1 MTVTY
6 IEQPPFA
13 PWLGFCEALFACDT
27 VALYDDVPY
36 TDGGY
41 QNRNRIKTADGV
53 RWLTVPVSRAPGQLI
68 RDTPLAPGFDPDR
81 MLRTIRL
88 AYARTPHVEEM
99 LHVLRPAFGTGHAW
113 LVDLNLVLLTQL
125 AAGLGAPAR
134 LRLSSELAVGADDK
148 TRRLAGIC
156 AATGADVLWAGS
168 GTRTYLD
175 TTALA
180 GHGVRVQ
187 WNEYAARHPVYKQ
200 AWGRQGFVPNLSVI
214 DTVCA
219 LGWAG
224 TAALLRTGL
233 DGYLQQHAPK
243 EATV

>member
-1 MTVTY
+1 MIY

-41 QNRNRIKTADGV
+41 QNRNRIKTPDGV
-53 RWLTVPVSRAPGQLI
+53 QWLTVPVNRAPGQLI
-68 RDTPLAPGFDPDR
+68 RDTPVADSFDADS
-81 MLRTIRL
+81 MLRAIRL
-88 AYARTPHVEEM
+88 AYARTPHIEEL
-99 LHVLRPAFGTGHAW
+99 LHVLRPVLGAGHAW
-113 LVDLNLVLLTQL
+113 LVDLNLHLLTQT
-125 AAGLGAPAR
+125 ATALGAPAH
-134 LRLSSELAVGADDK
+134 LRLTSELAVAADDK
-148 TRRLAGIC
+148 TGRLAAIC

-180 GHGVRVQ
+180 EHGVRVR
-187 WNEYAARHPVYKQ
+187 WNDYADRHPRFQQ

-214 DTVCA
+214 DTVCS

-233 DGYLQQHAPK
+233 VTYLRQSAPM
-243 EATV
+243 EATA

>member
-1 MTVTY
+1 MPLTY

-27 VALYDDVPY
+27 VALYDDVLY

-53 RWLTVPVSRAPGQLI
+53 RWLTVPVTRAPGQLI
-68 RDTPLAPGFDPDR
+68 RDTPIAPGFDPDSL
-81 MLRTIRL
+81 LRTIRL
-88 AYARTPHVEEM
+88 AYARTPHVEEA
-99 LHVLRPAFGTGHAW
+99 LHVLRPVLAAGHTW
-113 LVDLNLVLLTQL
+113 LADLNTDLLTQIT
-125 AAGLGAPAR
+125 AALGAPAR
-134 LRLSSELAVGADDK
+134 LQPTSELHIDETDR
-148 TRRLAGIC
+148 TRRLAAIC
-156 AATGADVLWAGS
+156 AATDADTLWAGS

-180 GHGVRVQ
+180 EHGVRVQ
-187 WNEYAARHPVYKQ
+187 WNGYAERHPVYAQ
-200 AWGRQGFVPNLSVI
+200 AWNRQGFVPNLSVI
-214 DTVCA
+214 DAVST

-233 DGYLQQHAPK
+233 DAYHQQHAQT
-243 EATV
+243 EAAA

>member
-1 MTVTY
+1 MTLTY

-68 RDTPLAPGFDPDR
+68 RDTPLAPGFDPDL

-99 LHVLRPAFGTGHAW
+99 LHVLRPVLGTGHAW
-113 LVDLNLVLLTQL
+113 LVDLNLDLLTRL
-125 AAGLGAPAR
+125 ATALGAPAR
-134 LRLSSELAVGADDK
+134 LRLTSELAVDADDK

-156 AATGADVLWAGS
+156 AATEADVLWAGS

-175 TTALA
+175 TASLA
-180 GHGVRVQ
+180 EHGVRVQ

-214 DTVCA
+214 DTACA

-233 DGYLQQHAPK
+233 AGYLQQHASK

>member
-53 RWLTVPVSRAPGQLI
+53 RWLTVPVTRAPGRLI
-68 RDTPLAPGFDPDR
+68 RDTPIASGFDADS

-88 AYARTPHVEEM
+88 AYARAPHIDEA
-99 LHVLRPAFGTGHAW
+99 LHVLRPVLGAGHTW
-113 LVDLNLVLLTQL
+113 LADLNLDLLTQIRT
-125 AAGLGAPAR
+125 ALGAPAR
-134 LRLSSELAVGADDK
+134 LQLTSELHIDDEDR
-148 TRRLAGIC
+148 TRRLAAIC
-156 AATGADVLWAGS
+156 AATGAEILWAGS

-180 GHGVRVQ
+180 EHGVSVR
-187 WNEYAARHPVYKQ
+187 WNEYADRHPAYVQ
-200 AWGRQGFVPNLSVI
+200 AWGRQGFASNLSVI
-214 DTVCA
+214 DTVSA

-224 TAALLRTGL
+224 TTALLRTGL
-233 DGYLQQHAPK
+233 AAYLQQHAPK
-243 EATV
+243 EATA

>member
-1 MTVTY
+1 MTLTY

-41 QNRNRIKTADGV
+41 QNRNRIKTAGGV
-53 RWLTVPVSRAPGQLI
+53 QWLTVPVNRAPGQLI
-68 RDTPLAPGFDPDR
+68 RDTPVAASFDADS
-81 MLRTIRL
+81 MLRAIRL

-99 LHVLRPAFGTGHAW
+99 LNVLRPVLDTGHAW
-113 LVDLNLVLLTQL
+113 LVDLNLDLLTQL
-125 AAGLGAPAR
+125 AAALGAPAR
-134 LRLSSELAVGADDK
+134 LRLTSELAVDADDK

-156 AATGADVLWAGS
+156 AATGADILWAGS

-175 TTALA
+175 TTTLA
-180 GHGVRVQ
+180 EHGVQAR
-187 WNEYAARHPVYKQ
+187 WNEYADRHPVYRQ
-200 AWGRQGFVPNLSVI
+200 AWSRQGFVPNLSVI

-233 DGYLQQHAPK
+233 AAYLQPAPK
-243 EATV
+243 EATA

>member
-1 MTVTY
+1 MIY

-41 QNRNRIKTADGV
+41 QNRNRIKTAHGV
-53 RWLTVPVSRAPGQLI
+53 RWLTVPVTRAPGQLI
-68 RDTPLAPGFDPDR
+68 RDTPIAASFDADS

-88 AYARTPHVEEM
+88 AYARTPHIDEA
-99 LHVLRPAFGTGHAW
+99 LHVLRPVLGARHSW
-113 LVDLNLVLLTQL
+113 LVDLNIDLLTQIR
-125 AAGLGAPAR
+125 AALGAPAR
-134 LRLSSELAVGADDK
+134 LLLTSELNIDEDDR
-148 TRRLAGIC
+148 TQRLAAIC
-156 AATGADVLWAGS
+156 TAAGGKVLWAGS

-180 GHGVRVQ
+180 EHGVSVQ
-187 WNEYAARHPVYKQ
+187 WNAYAERHPDYVQ
-200 AWGRQGFVPNLSVI
+200 TWGRQGFVPSLSVI
-214 DTVCA
+214 DTVCS

-233 DGYLQQHAPK
+233 AAYLQQHAPN
-243 EATV
+243 EATA

>member
-41 QNRNRIKTADGV
+41 QNRNRIKTPDGV
-53 RWLTVPVSRAPGQLI
+53 RWLTVPVTRAPGQLI
-68 RDTPLAPGFDPDR
+68 RDTPIAPGFDPGR

-88 AYARTPHVEEM
+88 AYARTPHMEEA
-99 LHVLRPAFGTGHAW
+99 LHVLRPVLEAGHTW
-113 LVDLNLVLLTQL
+113 LADLNLDLLTQIR
-125 AAGLGAPAR
+125 AALGAPAR
-134 LRLSSELAVGADDK
+134 LQPTSDLRINDHDR
-148 TRRLAGIC
+148 TRRLAAIC

-175 TTALA
+175 TTSLA
-180 GHGVRVQ
+180 EHGVSVR
-187 WNEYAARHPVYKQ
+187 WNEYTARHPAYQQ
-200 AWGRQGFVPNLSVI
+200 AWGRQGFEPNLSVI

-233 DGYLQQHAPK
+233 DAYLQQHAPK

>member
-1 MTVTY
+1 MIY

-53 RWLTVPVSRAPGQLI
+53 RWLTVAVTRAPGQLI
-68 RDTPLAPGFDPDR
+68 RDTPIAAGFDADL

-88 AYARTPHVEEM
+88 AYARTPHIDEA
-99 LHVLRPAFGTGHAW
+99 LHVLRPVLGAGHTW
-113 LVDLNLVLLTQL
+113 LVDLNLDLLTHIR
-125 AAGLGAPAR
+125 AALGAPAR
-134 LRLSSELAVGADDK
+134 LQLTSELRIDEADR
-148 TRRLAGIC
+148 TRRLAAIC
-156 AATGADVLWAGS
+156 GAAGSKVLWAGS

-180 GHGVRVQ
+180 EHGVSVR
-187 WNEYAARHPVYKQ
+187 WNEYADRHPVYRQ
-200 AWGRQGFVPNLSVI
+200 AWSRQGFAPNLSVI

-224 TAALLRTGL
+224 TAALLRRGL
-233 DGYLQQHAPK
+233 AAYLQQYAPK
-243 EATV
+243 EATA

>member
-1 MTVTY
+1 MIY

-41 QNRNRIKTADGV
+41 QNRNRIKTADGPQ
-53 RWLTVPVSRAPGQLI
+53 WLTVPVSRTPGQLI
-68 RDTPLAPGFDPDR
+68 RDTPIAVSFDADS

-88 AYARTPHVEEM
+88 AYTRTPHADEM
-99 LHVLRPAFGTGHAW
+99 LHVLRPVLGAGHAW
-113 LVDLNLVLLTQL
+113 LVDLNLDLLTQIR
-125 AAGLGAPAR
+125 AALGAPAR
-134 LRLSSELAVGADDK
+134 LQLTSELAIGAEDR
-148 TRRLAGIC
+148 TGRLAAIC
-156 AATGADVLWAGS
+156 TATGADVLWAGS

-175 TTALA
+175 AAALA
-180 GHGVRVQ
+180 EHGVQVR
-187 WNEYAARHPVYKQ
+187 WNDYADRHPHYQQ
-200 AWGRQGFVPNLSVI
+200 AWGRQGFKPNLSVI
-214 DTVCA
+214 DTVCS

-233 DGYLQQHAPK
+233 AAYLQQHASK
-243 EATV
+243 EATA

>member
-1 MTVTY
+1 MIY

-53 RWLTVPVSRAPGQLI
+53 RWLTVPVTRAPGQLI
-68 RDTPLAPGFDPDR
+68 RDTPIAPGFDADR

-88 AYARTPHVEEM
+88 AYARTPHADEA
-99 LHVLRPAFGTGHAW
+99 LHVLQPVLGQRHTW
-113 LVDLNLVLLTQL
+113 LADLNIELLTHIR
-125 AAGLGAPAR
+125 AALGAPAR
-134 LRLSSELAVGADDK
+134 LQLTSEMRIADTDR
-148 TRRLAGIC
+148 TRRLAAIC
-156 AATGADVLWAGS
+156 AAAGCKVLWAGS
-168 GTRTYLD
+168 GTRSYLD

-180 GHGVRVQ
+180 QHHVSVR
-187 WNEYAARHPVYKQ
+187 WNEYADRHPVYQQ
-200 AWGRQGFVPNLSVI
+200 AWPRQGFAPNLSVI

-233 DGYLQQHAPK
+233 ATHLQQPAPK
-243 EATV
+243 EATA

>member
-1 MTVTY
+1 MTLTY
-6 IEQPPFA
+6 VEQPPFA

-53 RWLTVPVSRAPGQLI
+53 RWLTVPVTRAPGQLI
-68 RDTPLAPGFDPDR
+68 RDTPIAPAFDPDS

-88 AYARTPHVEEM
+88 AYARTPHVEEA
-99 LHVLRPAFGTGHAW
+99 LHVLRPVLGAGHTW
-113 LVDLNLVLLTQL
+113 LVDLNLDLLTQL
-125 AAGLGAPAR
+125 SAALGAPAR
-134 LRLSSELAVGADDK
+134 LRLTSELPIDAADK
-148 TRRLAGIC
+148 TLRLAGIC
-156 AATGADVLWAGS
+156 EATGADVLWAGS

-175 TTALA
+175 TTVLA
-180 GHGVRVQ
+180 EHGVSVR
-187 WNEYAARHPVYKQ
+187 WNEYAARHPVYQQ

-224 TAALLRTGL
+224 TAALLRTAL
-233 DGYLQQHAPK
+233 HTYLQQHAPK
-243 EATV
+243 EATT